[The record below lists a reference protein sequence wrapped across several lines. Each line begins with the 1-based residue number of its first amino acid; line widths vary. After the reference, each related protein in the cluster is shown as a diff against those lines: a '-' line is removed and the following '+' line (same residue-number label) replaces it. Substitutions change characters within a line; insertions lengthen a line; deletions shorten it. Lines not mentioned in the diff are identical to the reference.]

1 MFPVVRRVLGE
12 EEEEDEEQLILRN
25 HRKRHKTR
33 SRRRRP
39 EEGQE
44 PPVIQGLWVQE
55 IDWLKTTSSSC
66 IIPPPPPFTDSCCH
80 GNRLHRT
87 LTDPDD
93 PSEDSQESWSDSSCP
108 SDLTF
113 DLMHVSGFNS
123 SPQTEED
130 SDSEFLQS
138 VLGVSEWSDAPS
150 SESQRTFGSDD
161 TTDPVLEKLRG
172 RVTQIPKPLVSALLR
187 DSVKQ
192 ILDVWRTTKP
202 ANEGLVFHHVGY
214 HREAGDNVTAC
225 LMLLNLSLGV
235 GVKTFQYG
243 RQN

>member
-1 MFPVVRRVLGE
+1 MFPVVRRVLGEDAALPTVSE

-25 HRKRHKTR
+25 HRKRRHKTL

-39 EEGQE
+39 EEGQA

-55 IDWLKTTSSSC
+55 VDWLKTTSSSH

-80 GNRLHRT
+80 GDRLHST
-87 LTDPDD
+87 STDPDD
-93 PSEDSQESWSDSSCP
+93 PSEDSQESRSDSSCP
-108 SDLTF
+108 SDVTF

-138 VLGVSEWSDAPS
+138 MLGGSKRFDALS
-150 SESQRTFGSDD
+150 SESQRTFGSGD
-161 TTDPVLEKLRG
+161 TTDPVLDELRG
-172 RVTQIPKPLVSALLR
+172 RVTQIPKPFVSALLR

-202 ANEGLVFHHVGY
+202 ANEGLVFHHVGH
-214 HREAGDNVTAC
+214 HREAGDSVT
-225 LMLLNLSLGV
+225 
-235 GVKTFQYG
+235 
-243 RQN
+243 